1 MQDYKH
7 SLNAYHGQMVFITGD
22 QLAPLGSCMDNTW
35 ESLGT
40 TWRPSGIIWK
50 LRGQHLSAK
59 CFETTKEKLTTWRQ
73 LWDNYET
80 NFRTS
85 MRHLWLKAKA
95 LRQLWDNFETTLGQL
110 WDNFDTFLRQ
120 PWENFS
126 QLWDNFEIML
136 RQLLDNFGANFRELW
151 DPCGTALRRHLVN
164 FWTALWQVWDNHGT
178 LLWLLSVY
186 WQSLPLPCGQL
197 MTIFCLFVIY
207 VKMD

>member
-1 MQDYKH
+1 
-7 SLNAYHGQMVFITGD
+7 MVFITGD

-35 ESLGT
+35 VSLGT

-59 CFETTKEKLTTWRQ
+59 CFETTKKKLTTWRQ

-80 NFRTS
+80 NFGTT
-85 MRHLWLKAKA
+85 MRHLWLKSKA
-95 LRQLWDNFETTLGQL
+95 LRQLL
-110 WDNFDTFLRQ
+110 DNFDTFLRQ

-136 RQLLDNFGANFRELW
+136 RQLLDNFGASFRELW

-164 FWTALWQVWDNHGT
+164 FWTALWQVWDNHGI

-207 VKMD
+207 VKMG